1 MQIMF
6 GGQAD
11 DTDFHCIGFDLEILG
26 VHLTW
31 PALRISAA
39 SRAFQD
45 SRILDFYGIPIS
57 LNVEERKRT

>member
-31 PALRISAA
+31 PASRTPGA
-39 SRAFQD
+39 SRVFQD
-45 SRILDFYGIPIS
+45 SSIQDFSGIPIS
-57 LNVEERKRT
+57 LNVEEKKQT